1 MKIINNSHGI
11 NSNMLN
17 TANCWL
23 YKMPMNSHNI
33 TKTEL
38 NLIAGV
44 EIAVETL
51 IVSYSHH
58 LLFVTSKRKEI
69 LVKL

>member
-1 MKIINNSHGI
+1 MKIISNSHGI
-11 NSNMLN
+11 NTNMLN
-17 TANCWL
+17 TNCWL
-23 YKMPMNSHNI
+23 QMPMNSHNI

-58 LLFVTSKRKEI
+58 LLFVTRKEKEI
-69 LVKL
+69 

>member
-1 MKIINNSHGI
+1 M
-11 NSNMLN
+11 
-17 TANCWL
+17 
-23 YKMPMNSHNI
+23 
-33 TKTEL
+33 

-58 LLFVTSKRKEI
+58 LLFVTRKEKEI
-69 LVKL
+69 WWSLVSGLSLNLVFKSENN